1 MRNLAKIFV
10 ILVVMFSFCLRGLS
24 AFEQWNNL
32 SPEEA
37 RTIVKLLDDVY
48 KYYIVFDTINHVDN
62 PDRVSAATLTKQVF
76 KEMEKKGWHS
86 ARLVSATD
94 KALNKENMPKDEFEK
109 DAVKALREG
118 QAFYEKTEVI
128 EGKRVYRA
136 ATPVPVVLKECKM
149 CHPYLKDDEIMGALA
164 YTLPLGQ

>member
-1 MRNLAKIFV
+1 MKNLPKVFI
-10 ILVVMFSFCLRGLS
+10 ITTLSLCLVKGVS
-24 AFEQWNNL
+24 AFEQWGNL
-32 SPEEA
+32 RQEEA

-62 PDRVSAATLTKQVF
+62 QGKTPAATTTKQVF

-86 ARLVSATD
+86 ARLISATD

-109 DAVKALREG
+109 EAVKVLREG
-118 QAFYEKTEVI
+118 QTFFEKTETV
-128 EGKRVYRA
+128 EGKKVYRA

-149 CHPYLKDDEIMGALA
+149 CHVYVKDEEVMGAII

>member
-1 MRNLAKIFV
+1 MKNLSKVFLITTLSFS
-10 ILVVMFSFCLRGLS
+10 LVKGVS
-24 AFEQWNNL
+24 AFEQWGNL
-32 SPEEA
+32 RQEEA

-62 PDRVSAATLTKQVF
+62 QGKTPAATTTKQVF

-86 ARLVSATD
+86 ARLISATD

-109 DAVKALREG
+109 EAVKVLREG
-118 QAFYEKTEVI
+118 QVFFEKTETV
-128 EGKRVYRA
+128 EGKKVYRA

-149 CHPYLKDDEIMGALA
+149 CHVYVKDEEVMGSII

>member
-1 MRNLAKIFV
+1 MKNLPKVFLITT
-10 ILVVMFSFCLRGLS
+10 LSFCLVKGVY

-32 SPEEA
+32 RPEEA

-62 PDRVSAATLTKQVF
+62 QGKTPAATTTKQVF

-86 ARLVSATD
+86 ARLISATD
-94 KALNKENMPKDEFEK
+94 NAFNKENMPKDEFEK
-109 DAVKALREG
+109 EAVKSL
-118 QAFYEKTEVI
+118 K
-128 EGKRVYRA
+128 EGKDYFEKVETVEGKKVYRA

-149 CHPYLKDDEIMGALA
+149 CHVYVKDEEIMGAIT
-164 YTLPLGQ
+164 YVLPLGQ

>member
-1 MRNLAKIFV
+1 MKNLSKVFLITTLSFS
-10 ILVVMFSFCLRGLS
+10 LVKGVY

-62 PDRVSAATLTKQVF
+62 QGKPPAATTTKQVF

-86 ARLVSATD
+86 ARLISATD

-109 DAVKALREG
+109 EAVKVLREG
-118 QAFYEKTEVI
+118 QVFFEKTETV
-128 EGKRVYRA
+128 EGKKVYRA

-149 CHPYLKDDEIMGALA
+149 CHVYARDEEIMGAIT
-164 YTLPLGQ
+164 YVLPLGQ

>member
-1 MRNLAKIFV
+1 MKNLPKVFI
-10 ILVVMFSFCLRGLS
+10 ITTLSLCLVKGAS
-24 AFEQWNNL
+24 AFEQWGNL
-32 SPEEA
+32 RQEEA

-62 PDRVSAATLTKQVF
+62 QGKTPAATTTKQVF

-86 ARLVSATD
+86 ARLISATD

-109 DAVKALREG
+109 EAVKVLREG
-118 QAFYEKTEVI
+118 QTFFEKTETT
-128 EGKRVYRA
+128 EGKKVYRA

-149 CHPYLKDDEIMGALA
+149 CHIYVKDEEVMGAIIYA
-164 YTLPLGQ
+164 LPLGQ